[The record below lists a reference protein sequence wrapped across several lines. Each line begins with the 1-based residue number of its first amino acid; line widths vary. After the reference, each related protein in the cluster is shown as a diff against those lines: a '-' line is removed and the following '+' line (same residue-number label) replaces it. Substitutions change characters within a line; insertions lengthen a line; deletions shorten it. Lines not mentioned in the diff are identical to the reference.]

1 MEVARSGYYK
11 YLNQA
16 IKEEEIRI
24 VVAMKAIAKKF
35 RYSYGKRRL
44 SKALKKIGFD
54 KGIHATKTL
63 MRKHGIE
70 SKQRKKRCNY
80 NYIKRQEVYGE
91 NILNRQFMV
100 DQPNKVWCSD
110 ITEIATQEGTLYL
123 AGMLDLYSRKIVGQA
138 MDKNMAEDLVIRAL
152 QVAINQ
158 RQINKK
164 KLLHHS
170 DRGSQ
175 YVGNSYTKLMKE
187 QNFTISLSGKG
198 KCLDNSVKER
208 FWGSLKSE
216 WTDCKSYKTRLEAEM
231 DINFY
236 IHNIYNSERL
246 HSALGYISPNEFE
259 ELFYEQSIVPKN
271 VSTFT

>member
-11 YLNQA
+11 SLKA
-16 IKEEEIRI
+16 TIKKEEVKI

-44 SKALKKIGFD
+44 SKALQKEGFGIGVY
-54 KGIHATKTL
+54 ATKTL
-63 MRKHGIE
+63 MHKYGIE
-70 SKQRKKRCNY
+70 SKQRKVRKNY
-80 NYIKRQEVYGE
+80 NYIKRQEVEGK
-91 NILNRQFMV
+91 NILNRRFDV
-100 DQPNKVWCSD
+100 EEPNLVWCGD
-110 ITEIATQEGTLYL
+110 ITQITTGQGEIYL
-123 AGMLDLYSRKIVGQA
+123 AGIIDLYSRKIIGQA
-138 MDKNMAEDLVIRAL
+138 MDKQMTEELIIRAL

-158 RQINKK
+158 RQIKDK

-175 YVGNSYTKLMKE
+175 YTAKNYKQLMEK
-187 QNFTISLSGKG
+187 QGFTISLSDKG
-198 KCLDNSVKER
+198 KCLDNAVTER

-216 WTDCKSYKTRLEAEM
+216 WTNGKIYKTIAIAEM

-236 IHNIYNSERL
+236 IHNIYNSSRL
-246 HSALGYISPNEFE
+246 HSALGYATPNEFE
-259 ELFYEQSIVPKN
+259 ELFYKKQIAPKT